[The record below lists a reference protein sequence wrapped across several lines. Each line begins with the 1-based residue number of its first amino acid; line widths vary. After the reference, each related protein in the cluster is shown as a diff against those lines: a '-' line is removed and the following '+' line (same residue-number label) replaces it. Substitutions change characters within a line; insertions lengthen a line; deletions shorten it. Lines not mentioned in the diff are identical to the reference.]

1 MRIVFKHAHRDL
13 RGVDTRT
20 AALENFVTCRERAFQ
35 PGAIFALSLRCY
47 LASLNGAGAAVD
59 RESDSLWFHV
69 WLMIWASFCGNGGRS
84 DRFFVGYPESFR
96 DCTKEH
102 ESKEA
107 ISYESRPEF
116 HRVNVM
122 ACPEQCRRVS
132 HAC

>member
-1 MRIVFKHAHRDL
+1 
-13 RGVDTRT
+13 
-20 AALENFVTCRERAFQ
+20 
-35 PGAIFALSLRCY
+35 
-47 LASLNGAGAAVD
+47 
-59 RESDSLWFHV
+59 
-69 WLMIWASFCGNGGRS
+69 MIWASFCCNGGRS
-84 DRFFVGYPESFR
+84 DRFSVGYSESFR

-132 HAC
+132 HAREAFHPMEGGAPRRLTNFRADERARGARASIRLSGTLRFSR